1 MDEGGST
8 HGAAEGGPGLEHG
21 LEASRAGSS
30 AGGWTP
36 PAEAYVA
43 AVARAPDPAKGGHG
57 ATAHAAEGVAS
68 NVVSAEALEEARAR
82 GRRRA
87 FERARA
93 RAEAR
98 ASELRGTRDAA
109 RAPA

>member
-21 LEASRAGSS
+21 LEGGPGLEASRPGSS

-43 AVARAPDPAKGGHG
+43 AETLTLTPSLTP
-57 ATAHAAEGVAS
+57 TQTPT
-68 NVVSAEALEEARAR
+68 L
-82 GRRRA
+82 
-87 FERARA
+87 
-93 RAEAR
+93 
-98 ASELRGTRDAA
+98 TQ
-109 RAPA
+109 P

>member
-8 HGAAEGGPGLEHG
+8 HGAAEGGPG

-57 ATAHAAEGVAS
+57 ATGYAAAGVAS

-98 ASELRGTRDAA
+98 ASEHRGTRDAA